1 MILQFGK
8 YKGYDLQHVP
18 LDYLQWL
25 IAQQQKTVEE
35 YQSEIIRRQSLQ
47 DAKLSMAERI
57 VQAGFRTLASQ
68 YHPDHGGSNDT
79 MRQVIAANE
88 KLKEMLKRSGMS

>member
-8 YKGYDLQHVP
+8 YKGYDLQQVP

-68 YHPDHGGSNDT
+68 YHPDHGGSNDA